1 MAATPPA
8 APSSDPFPEPEQLD
22 RKADQASSA
31 GAGDDP
37 AAATARLEAAVDEA
51 IDACDGDPRAAVR
64 ALIVANDYLEQ
75 ELCALF
81 AAVSRGYAR
90 GRLVSRERGGGRT
103 GASAPDT

>member
-8 APSSDPFPEPEQLD
+8 APSSDPFPEPTEPD
-22 RKADQASSA
+22 RIPDRAAAA
-31 GAGDDP
+31 GEADDP
-37 AAATARLEAAVDEA
+37 AAAAARLETAVDEA
-51 IDACDGDPRAAVR
+51 IGACDGDPRAAVR

-90 GRLVSRERGGGRT
+90 GRLAPRERGGGRA
-103 GASAPDT
+103 GRSAPED